1 MTCRSTFGVF
11 AACALV
17 FALALPAAAK
27 RRPATHEAPAAAP
40 RVSVKKAGTI
50 RARPGLRLRLT
61 TDLGNIRIF
70 TDSPD
75 EVRYNVTAEADA
87 RESGA
92 EKFLNEF
99 TLAARAVPSGA
110 VMVGHVPWK
119 AFRGQI
125 WVNYEIHLPRRFHVD
140 ASTQA
145 GNIELQDIDGRVLLV
160 TAGGNI
166 TAGNIGVDDGRTP
179 RPAGWTSGEA
189 PLARLETQGGHIVVG
204 DVAGDL
210 RATTAGGH
218 ITTGN
223 IDGDAV
229 LRTGGGHIHTGRVSG
244 VAQLDTGGG
253 NIHVADAN
261 STVTASTVGGQ
272 IDFGDAEGTIHAQT
286 GGGAVRIE
294 RVSGPTQVES
304 AGGAIFLRR
313 VEGPLHATTATGNI
327 TAWFIDSNAPRAIP
341 PPDGTAPA
349 VASVA
354 PATPAHPVAAPP
366 APFALAFPRIRQLS
380 GGSQLES
387 GQGDIIVYIPRE
399 LAVTIEANIEQGAEH
414 RITADPALPLKIS
427 YDDSASGGR
436 TVHGECSVNGG
447 GEVLRL
453 KAVSGNIILKLGEP
467 PAASAFTLAGPAL
480 APLALQS
487 APAALAEAQAQ
498 MAARIKAQA
507 DEQQQEGQS
516 RFEDFARKFEAFWWG
531 GVPVAPEE
539 QQKHLVYSITPVYPE
554 AAQRAGLEGIVV
566 LRAYIGEDGR
576 VADLRV
582 VSGHPLLAEAAVQ
595 AVKQWRY
602 QPLVIDGRTAS
613 VVTTVT
619 LAFRLQ

>member
-1 MTCRSTFGVF
+1 MKRRGTFGF
-11 AACALV
+11 AAACALV

-27 RRPATHEAPAAAP
+27 RRPSPRGVPAAGP
-40 RVSVKKAGTI
+40 RVSVKKEGVL
-50 RARPGLRLRLT
+50 RLRPGLRLRLT
-61 TDLGNIRIF
+61 TDLGNLRFF

-75 EVRYNVTAEADA
+75 EIRYTVTAEADA
-87 RESGA
+87 REAGA

-99 TLAARAVPSGA
+99 TLAARSVPSGV
-110 VMVGHVPWK
+110 VMLGHVPWK
-119 AFRGQI
+119 TFRGQI
-125 WVNYEIHLPRRFHVD
+125 WVNYEIHLPRRFNVD

-145 GNIELQDIDGRVLLV
+145 GNIEMQDIDGRVVLV

-166 TAGNIGVDDGRTP
+166 TAGNIGGGDGRTP
-179 RPAGWTSGEA
+179 RPAGWNSGEA

-229 LRTGGGHIHTGRVSG
+229 LRTGGGHIQTGRVSG

-313 VEGPLHATTATGNI
+313 VEGPLHASTATGNI
-327 TAWFIDSNAPRAIP
+327 TAWFIDSNAPRATP

-349 VASVA
+349 VAPVGPVTLA
-354 PATPAHPVAAPP
+354 PPVAAPP
-366 APFALAFPRIRQLS
+366 APFALAFPRIRKLS

-399 LAVTIEANIEQGAEH
+399 LSVTIEANIEQGTEH

-427 YDDSASGGR
+427 YDDTASGGR
-436 TVHGECSVNGG
+436 AVHGECSVNGG

-467 PAASAFTLAGPAL
+467 PAPSAFTLAGPAL
-480 APLALQS
+480 ALAAPQP
-487 APAALAEAQAQ
+487 APAALSEAQAQ
-498 MAARIKAQA
+498 MAARMKAQA
-507 DEQQQEGQS
+507 DEQQQEVQS
-516 RFEDFARKFEAFWWG
+516 RFEDLTRKFEAFWWG
-531 GVPVAPEE
+531 GVPVAPED
-539 QQKHLVYSITPVYPE
+539 QQKRLVYSITPVYPE

-582 VSGHPLLAEAAVQ
+582 VSGAPILAEAALQ
-595 AVKQWRY
+595 AVQQWRY
-602 QPLVIDGRTAS
+602 KPLMIDGRTAS
-613 VVTTVT
+613 VVTTLT
-619 LAFRLQ
+619 LSFRLQ